1 MDNRKTDLRKIPSE
15 ELKKVKIEAME
26 LRDEGVSNTE
36 VAEKF
41 NLDPSVVSRWRSQY
55 AKNFKQLRDP
65 AKRGRKKGTQTS
77 LTKHQEE
84 MIIKTLCESPVLLEK
99 QVVQNLIEEKYHI
112 IVPTSTVGDYLR
124 KWGVN
129 SSLIKG
135 FENDFINRAREEEF
149 QFFRQMIKK
158 QNGMIVWIQTME
170 YELKDGAKI
179 QSVFTRI
186 ANNKLVFKIYEQRIQ
201 AVDFVDFTNRV
212 AQLFTKQLYVIFDAK
227 NIECID
233 KEKCFRDSEKIK
245 FICHI

>member
-15 ELKKVKIEAME
+15 ELKRVKIEAME
-26 LRDEGVSNTE
+26 LRDEGVSNKE

-55 AKNFKQLRDP
+55 TKNFKQLRDP
-65 AKRGRKKGTQTS
+65 ARRGRKKGTQTS
-77 LTKHQEE
+77 FTKHQEE

-135 FENDFINRAREEEF
+135 FENDFINRAEEEEF
-149 QFFRQMIKK
+149 QFFSQMIKK
-158 QNGMIVWIQTME
+158 QNGVIVWIQTME

-212 AQLFTKQLYVIFDAK
+212 AQLFTKQLYVIFDAE

>member
-15 ELKKVKIEAME
+15 ELKRVKIEAME
-26 LRDEGVSNTE
+26 LRDEGVSNKE

-41 NLDPSVVSRWRSQY
+41 NLDPSVVSRWHGQY
-55 AKNFKQLRDP
+55 TKNFKQLRDP

-84 MIIKTLCESPVLLEK
+84 MIIKTLRESSGLLEK
-99 QVVQNLIEEKYHI
+99 QLVQNLIEEKYHM
-112 IVPTSTVGDYLR
+112 IVPISTVGDYLK

-135 FENDFINRAREEEF
+135 FEKDFINRVGEEEF
-149 QFFRQMIKK
+149 QSICQVIKK

-170 YELKDGAKI
+170 CELNDGAKL

-186 ANNKLVFKIYEQRIQ
+186 TNNKLVFKIYAQRIQ
-201 AVDFVDFTNRV
+201 AVDFIDFVNHV
-212 AQLFTKQLYVIFDAK
+212 ATFFTKHLYVIFDAE

-233 KEKCFRDSEKIK
+233 KEKCFINSEKIT
-245 FICHI
+245 FIYRI